1 MQWFLIGLRFVSL
14 PMMLRIEFLKRIS
27 LTAVLVATVNKTEG
41 KEPKKDSNGTKGV
54 LEIPLYPMSAADE
67 VLFSITNKIYQP
79 GMEFD
84 SFLVLFSSELHSLY
98 PYDEKSKTL
107 TYKDLY
113 FASIRNEIVFCF
125 VGVIVKLWQNLC
137 LQFGLEGY
145 GKNEFESDSAKIQ
158 GWIISLGNQF
168 KMGDTPHFF
177 LKTKEDTDWIASKVN
192 ASLPWFGTIKTET
205 IQFFPL
211 SLEMHSVWKEVAAFK
226 NPIEFNQNIV
236 SEVLRIL
243 TLLGYRVNAN
253 QARWHQYAVRYY
265 YLDFVEKEFER
276 KQNKKNPESQNGNSK
291 SLFSVRD
298 VSLESAI
305 RTIQE
310 RAFHMQSGVYHEM
323 DRQNQQMVVSSLIHV
338 MDQISESVDGNK
350 EITKKLRLVHQYGG
364 IISVSTAASARDSLP
379 VIEDALLQL
388 QKERRLHFP

>member
-1 MQWFLIGLRFVSL
+1 MQWFLIGIRFVSL

-27 LTAVLVATVNKTEG
+27 LTAILVATVNKTVG
-41 KEPKKDSNGTKGV
+41 QEPKKDANGTKGL

-67 VLFSITNKIYQP
+67 VLLSITNKIYQS

-84 SFLVLFSSELHSLY
+84 SFLVLFLSELQSLY
-98 PYDEKSKTL
+98 PYDEKAKKL

-113 FASIRNEIVFCF
+113 FASIRCEILFCF
-125 VGVIVKLWQNLC
+125 VSVILKVWQNLC
-137 LQFGLEGY
+137 LQIGLEGY

-158 GWIISLGNQF
+158 DWIISLGKQF
-168 KMGDTPHFF
+168 KIGDTPHFF
-177 LKTKEDTDWIASKVN
+177 LKTKVETDSVATKVN
-192 ASLPWFGTIKTET
+192 VSLPWFGTIKTEI

-211 SLEMHSVWKEVAAFK
+211 SLEIHRVWKEAVFK
-226 NPIEFNQNIV
+226 NPIEFNRNIV
-236 SEVLRIL
+236 TEVLRIL
-243 TLLGYRVNAN
+243 TLLGSRVNAN
-253 QARWHQYAVRYY
+253 QARWHQYAVRFY
-265 YLDFVEKEFER
+265 YLDFVEKEFEK
-276 KQNKKNPESQNGNSK
+276 KQNKKNPESQTENSK
-291 SLFSVRD
+291 SLFFVRD
-298 VSLESAI
+298 LSLESAI
-305 RTIQE
+305 HTIKE

-338 MDQISESVDGNK
+338 MDQISEGVNGNK

-379 VIEDALLQL
+379 VLEDALLQL

>member
-1 MQWFLIGLRFVSL
+1 
-14 PMMLRIEFLKRIS
+14 MLRIEFLKRIS

-41 KEPKKDSNGTKGV
+41 KEPKKDSNGTKGL

-67 VLFSITNKIYQP
+67 VLLSITNKIYQP

-84 SFLVLFSSELHSLY
+84 SFLVLFSSELQSLY

-211 SLEMHSVWKEVAAFK
+211 SLEMHIVWKEVAAFK

-265 YLDFVEKEFER
+265 YLNFVEKEFER
-276 KQNKKNPESQNGNSK
+276 KQNKKIQRVKMETQRVCF
-291 SLFSVRD
+291 LFVMF
-298 VSLESAI
+298 L
-305 RTIQE
+305 
-310 RAFHMQSGVYHEM
+310 
-323 DRQNQQMVVSSLIHV
+323 SSLPFV
-338 MDQISESVDGNK
+338 QSKK
-350 EITKKLRLVHQYGG
+350 EPFICKVECIMRWIGKTSKWWF
-364 IISVSTAASARDSLP
+364 
-379 VIEDALLQL
+379 
-388 QKERRLHFP
+388 LHSFM